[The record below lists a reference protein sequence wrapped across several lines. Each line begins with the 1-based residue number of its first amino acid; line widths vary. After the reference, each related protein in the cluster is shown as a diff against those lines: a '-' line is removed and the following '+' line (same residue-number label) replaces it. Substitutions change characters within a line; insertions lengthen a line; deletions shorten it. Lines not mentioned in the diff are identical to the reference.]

1 MAKNFGA
8 IAFTDAVKSLQEK
21 AGSRSAYARMEK
33 EAFQDGLTSNEIGFI
48 EMLDSFYIAT
58 IGANGYP
65 YIQHRGG
72 PKGFLKVLDTKR
84 LGFIDFKGNMQY
96 ISSGHIA
103 TNPNVALIM
112 VDYPSRTR
120 LKIYAKAEIISIN
133 EQPELFA
140 LLDLD
145 QYSFRPDQMMLLH
158 IEAYDWNCQQHI
170 TPRYTI
176 GEIEEAFNPQKEL
189 IGKLEAE
196 IISLKEKIKKFAS

>member
-8 IAFTDAVKSLQEK
+8 IAFTDMVKSLQAK
-21 AGSRSAYARMEK
+21 AGSRPSYARMER
-33 EAFQDGLTSNEIGFI
+33 EIFQDGLTADETEFI
-48 EMLDSFYIAT
+48 ERRDSFYMAT
-58 IGANGYP
+58 IGANGFP

-72 PKGFLKVLDTKR
+72 PKGFLKVLDAKR

-112 VDYPSRTR
+112 VDYPTKTR
-120 LKIYAKAEIISIN
+120 LKLYAKAEIIALDD
-133 EQPELFA
+133 QPELFA

-145 QYSFRPDQMMLLH
+145 EYSFRPDQMMILH
-158 IEAYDWNCQQHI
+158 VEAFDWNCQQHI

-176 GEIEEAFNPQKEL
+176 DDIEKAFTPQREH
-189 IGKLEAE
+189 IARLEAE
-196 IISLKEKIKKFAS
+196 IISLKEKIKKAAS

>member
-21 AGSRSAYARMEK
+21 AGSRSSYARMEK
-33 EAFQDGLTSNEIGFI
+33 ETFQDGLTSNEIGFI

-84 LGFIDFKGNMQY
+84 LGFIDFKGNRQY

-120 LKIYAKAEIISIN
+120 LKIYAKAEIISMN

-145 QYSFRPDQMMLLH
+145 HYSFRPEQMMILH
-158 IEAYDWNCQQHI
+158 IEAFDWNCQQHI

-176 GEIEEAFNPQKEL
+176 DEIEEAFSPQKEL
-189 IGKLEAE
+189 IAKLEAE
-196 IISLKEKIKKFAS
+196 VIALKEKINKLTA